1 MNFEPEFDSETS
13 LFRRR
18 IGSPCPRCK
27 LHIHKG
33 DKVCGHCNHKLNP
46 IEILN
51 ANHYR
56 QTQFK
61 FGALSAVVA
70 VPLAI
75 AIFTLFFWLIS

>member
-1 MNFEPEFDSETS
+1 VDFEPEFDSETS